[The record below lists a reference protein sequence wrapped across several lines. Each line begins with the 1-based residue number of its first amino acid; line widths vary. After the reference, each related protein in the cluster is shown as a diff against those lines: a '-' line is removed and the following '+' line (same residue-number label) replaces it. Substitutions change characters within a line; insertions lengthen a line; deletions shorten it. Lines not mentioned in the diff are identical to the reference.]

1 MLKNVT
7 RKEKKKKKND
17 ESQKKRK
24 ELKLR
29 VNRTYSPHT
38 YRTLNFFQKQE
49 KPRTLEAKFTTRYMY
64 EVTMDEDERMKSEY
78 WDEIANIY
86 NPQDDDLVKV
96 DLIAMAGKYAVGFDL
111 QDALDK
117 SNPDLPEDFKVG

>member
-1 MLKNVT
+1 
-7 RKEKKKKKND
+7 
-17 ESQKKRK
+17 
-24 ELKLR
+24 
-29 VNRTYSPHT
+29 
-38 YRTLNFFQKQE
+38 
-49 KPRTLEAKFTTRYMY
+49 MY

-96 DLIAMAGKYAVGFDL
+96 DLIAMAGKYAAGFDL

-117 SNPDLPEDFKVG
+117 SNPDLPEDFKVGYLELALV